1 MDNKFTQ
8 IAIQDSSFGDNARID
23 VQQTIIVPRKSTP
36 IPSDVRQGS
45 PNFVGRVD
53 DLRGL
58 HEALQKDKIVSV

>member
-8 IAIQDSSFGDNARID
+8 IGIQYSSFGDNAQIEI
-23 VQQTIIVPRKSTP
+23 QQNIVVPRKSTP

-53 DLRGL
+53 DLRGSGW
-58 HEALQKDKIVSV
+58 VVTC